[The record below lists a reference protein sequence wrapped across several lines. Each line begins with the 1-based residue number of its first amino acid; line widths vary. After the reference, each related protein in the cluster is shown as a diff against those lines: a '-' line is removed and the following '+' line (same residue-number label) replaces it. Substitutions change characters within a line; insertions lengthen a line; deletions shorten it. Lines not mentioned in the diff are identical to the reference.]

1 MLIMDKETNRLEDLS
16 MIERYDVWQKRNKD
30 RVEKLQDELKEA
42 TTKEEMVISKA
53 FQYIHFYSNDA
64 EELKSYI
71 AFEYDINP
79 HDAAVIVGGYMKIS
93 SDLAQDKLDEV
104 DDYVHNLK
112 LNESIDR
119 RAFTI
124 QRLLTTYNDN
134 YRLDSSLKEHD
145 TRRVA

>member
-1 MLIMDKETNRLEDLS
+1 MDKETNRLEDLS
-16 MIERYDVWQKRNKD
+16 MVERYDVWQKRNKG
-30 RVEKLQDELKEA
+30 RVDEFAEEIKGA
-42 TTKEEMVISKA
+42 TTKEEMVISRA
-53 FQYIHFYSNDA
+53 FQFLHFYSNNA

-71 AFEYDINP
+71 VFEYDINP

-93 SDLAQDKLDEV
+93 SDLAQDKLNEV

-134 YRLDSSLKEHD
+134 YRLDSSLKEHE
-145 TRRVA
+145 TRKVA

>member
-1 MLIMDKETNRLEDLS
+1 MDKETNRLEDLS
-16 MIERYDVWQKRNKD
+16 MIERYDVWKKRNKD
-30 RVEKLQDELKEA
+30 RVEKLQEELKGA
-42 TTKEEMVISKA
+42 TTKEEIVISKA
-53 FQYIHFYSNDA
+53 FQYMDFYSNDSDA
-64 EELKSYI
+64 LKSYI

-79 HDAAVIVGGYMKIS
+79 HDAAVISGGYMKIS
-93 SDLAQDKLDEV
+93 SDLAQDKLEEV
-104 DDYVHNLK
+104 DEYVHNLK

>member
-1 MLIMDKETNRLEDLS
+1 MDKETNRLEDLS